1 MSLGR
6 VVTVTASIAV
16 TGAVIGGVVGAILLA
31 AWSLPLGIGWHARL
45 ADAAWGGLYGATLGA
60 VLAPITAW
68 SFLRRVPLGRAL
80 LHTTIWTTVGAAV
93 GLLLDRVGVTSI
105 STFPAGLIGALAGF
119 VTSAI
124 RLRLV
129 TRTTVAKAGMQSKP
143 PRESP

>member
-6 VVTVTASIAV
+6 VVAVTASIAL
-16 TGAVIGGVVGAILLA
+16 TGAVIGGVVGAMLLA
-31 AWSLPLGIGWHARL
+31 AWSLPFGIGWHARL
-45 ADAAWGGLYGATLGA
+45 TDAAWGGLYGAALGA

-93 GLLLDRVGVTSI
+93 GLVLDRVGVTSV

-119 VTSAI
+119 LASAI

-129 TRTTVAKAGMQSKP
+129 TRTTAGKP
-143 PRESP
+143 GMESGSPHGPT

>member
-1 MSLGR
+1 MALGR
-6 VVTVTASIAV
+6 VVAVTASIAV
-16 TGAVIGGVVGAILLA
+16 TGAVIGGVVGAMLLA
-31 AWSLPLGIGWHARL
+31 VWSLPFTGGGRIVNA
-45 ADAAWGGLYGATLGA
+45 AAWGGLYGAALGA

-93 GLLLDRVGVTSI
+93 GLVLDRIGVTSV

-119 VTSAI
+119 LASAI

-129 TRTTVAKAGMQSKP
+129 TRTTAAKPGMESRP
-143 PRESP
+143 PHESV